1 MQPGIKPLLLALAC
15 LFLVQCVGGSSG
27 EADAAVAAG
36 QAQEP
41 RYTASKRLG
50 SVLILEGSRRVAICH
65 TDGLQVQEARFIN
78 GQKQLV
84 VKSRGRHGP
93 AVVQLFDTRT
103 GAEQDA
109 VLAHEIREGQPAW
122 AAGLEN

>member
-1 MQPGIKPLLLALAC
+1 MQPGIKPILLALVC
-15 LFLVQCVGGSSG
+15 LFLVQCAVGPSG
-27 EADAAVAAG
+27 QAAAG

-65 TDGLQVQEARFIN
+65 TDGLQVQQVRFIN

-84 VKSRGRHGP
+84 VKSRSRHGP

-103 GAEQDA
+103 GAEKDA
-109 VLAHEIREGQPAW
+109 VLAHDIRVGQPAW
-122 AAGLEN
+122 AEVLEN

>member
-1 MQPGIKPLLLALAC
+1 MQLGIKPLPLALVC
-15 LFLVQCVGGSSG
+15 LFLVQCAGGPSG
-27 EADAAVAAG
+27 EADATAAAG
-36 QAQEP
+36 LAQEP

-50 SVLILEGSRRVAICH
+50 SVLILEGDRRVAICH

-84 VKSRGRHGP
+84 VKSRSRHGP
-93 AVVQLFDTRT
+93 SVVQLFDTRT
-103 GAEQDA
+103 GTEKDA